1 MEFRATAAAFSEK
14 LGWIKT
20 EDNLLL
26 LDGRERVLDARKA
39 PGSTAVFAFSED
51 GKRAVAFV
59 VETHELVVW
68 APAAME
74 SEPDESADR
83 RFRPHVQPRPNPRV
97 LLLDPALISGS
108 IVAMSF
114 AGADQVRLVTRRGET
129 VWSLIVSLSTG
140 AVGEETVLD
149 GVSTPLLVLPD
160 GRLLF
165 AGESD
170 IVIRN
175 PRGAEVRLPTGGPVE
190 AFELMSDDWVQVV
203 MNDHERFALNATADR
218 PALFRLP
225 EARP

>member
-1 MEFRATAAAFSEK
+1 
-14 LGWIKT
+14 
-20 EDNLLL
+20 
-26 LDGRERVLDARKA
+26 
-39 PGSTAVFAFSED
+39 
-51 GKRAVAFV
+51 
-59 VETHELVVW
+59 
-68 APAAME
+68 
-74 SEPDESADR
+74 
-83 RFRPHVQPRPNPRV
+83 
-97 LLLDPALISGS
+97 
-108 IVAMSF
+108 
-114 AGADQVRLVTRRGET
+114 VTRRGQT

-140 AVGEETVLD
+140 AVEEETVLD

-175 PRGAEVRLPTGGPVE
+175 PRGAEVSLPAGGPVE

-203 MNDHERFALNATADR
+203 MNGHERFALNVTADR